1 MTAFSIAMIHSWHVQ
16 CHRKSLKPMSTPKT
30 DDSPRFARIPSFS
43 MVVDA
48 LASALGIA
56 RNKADGLALRRSFD
70 GRISVYSGDGGSHG
84 LGARILDAL
93 ADDDTIVRDYL
104 ENVALDLEEV
114 LTNARAK
121 VLLAQASE
129 AEGYRE
135 FVQLWVAPE
144 ATKILLRAPGR
155 TGAPLHAVRSLLT
168 RHSQDQAQADFLSTW
183 KQAMRDTLVQDSCTS
198 EFRAT
203 LDKLDSRSQRKS
215 SSIEADLAQLK
226 DALSCYI
233 DCESELTKL
242 ITHTRL
248 TYYAGMMI
256 LRLRAMA
263 FGLGLNGDDLINSI
277 AGSLAAVPEIK
288 RCPNAA
294 ASDEW
299 LTSFY
304 ERVRGL
310 RSKPAW
316 LGMLN
321 NAHALFMQDLNDAS
335 FKDALDEA
343 RRCAVGHPG
352 LRLIDAIEAEWHISS
367 GRSHAA
373 APLLR
378 NVASLAEHTQIGGYA
393 LYAASSLIAMRIM
406 DGETLKSAE
415 LNPLVILR
423 IDSLPLS
430 TTIELNEVPS
440 VFKIFTPRPV
450 LSSYDEH
457 VLKSVALFNEIPR
470 APGAGGTCN
479 PLAGLD
485 QQLHLMVERSKKPG
499 ASLSAKLRRAPAIS
513 GTSVLPYEVLK
524 FPEYFLLMV
533 MDPRGENRIETPGLE
548 DYSRLG
554 RDDQLRVLRYVDAD
568 RFRQDLAAYSLADWR
583 HPDDEG

>member
-1 MTAFSIAMIHSWHVQ
+1 
-16 CHRKSLKPMSTPKT
+16 MSTPKT

-43 MVVDA
+43 MVIDA

-56 RNKADGLALRRSFD
+56 RNKADGLALRRTFD
-70 GRISVYSGDGGSHG
+70 GRISAYSGDGGSQG

-93 ADDDTIVRDYL
+93 AGDDTILRDYL
-104 ENVALDLEEV
+104 KNVALDLEED
-114 LTNARAK
+114 LTNARAE

-129 AEGYRE
+129 EEGYRE
-135 FVQLWVAPE
+135 FVQLWVVPK
-144 ATKILLRAPGR
+144 ATKILLRAPGQ
-155 TGAPLHAVRSLLT
+155 TGAPMHVMRSLLT
-168 RHSQDQAQADFLSTW
+168 KHSQHQAQTSFQSTW
-183 KQAMRDTLVQDSCTS
+183 KHAMRDTLVQDSCTS

-203 LDKLDSRSQRKS
+203 LDKLDGSSQRKS

-226 DALSCYI
+226 DALSSYT

-248 TYYAGMMI
+248 TYYAGMII
-256 LRLRAMA
+256 LRFRAMA
-263 FGLGLNGDDLINSI
+263 SDLGLNGDALINSV
-277 AGSLAAVPEIK
+277 AASLAAVPEIK
-288 RCPNAA
+288 HCTNAD

-310 RSKPAW
+310 RSEPAW
-316 LGMLN
+316 LETLH
-321 NAHALFMQDLNDAS
+321 NALALFMRDLNDAS
-335 FKDALDEA
+335 FKDDLDEA
-343 RRCAVGHPG
+343 RRCAFGQPG
-352 LRLIDAIEAEWHISS
+352 LPLIDAIEAKWHIYR
-367 GRSHAA
+367 GRFHVA

-378 NVASLAEHTQIGGYA
+378 NIASLAEHRQIGGYA

-406 DGETLKSAE
+406 DVETLRSTE

-423 IDSLPLS
+423 IESLPLS
-430 TTIELNEVPS
+430 ITFEPNEVPS
-440 VFKIFTPRPV
+440 VFKTFTPRPV

-470 APGAGGTCN
+470 ALCTSGTCN

-485 QQLHLMVERSKKPG
+485 QQLHLMVERSKRPG
-499 ASLSAKLRRAPAIS
+499 ASLNAKVRRAPAIR
-513 GTSVLPYEVLK
+513 GTSVPPYEALK
-524 FPEYFLLMV
+524 FHIYFWSMV
-533 MDPRGENRIETPGLE
+533 MDRRGENRIETPGLE
-548 DYSRLG
+548 YYSSLG
-554 RDDQLRVLRYVDAD
+554 RDDQLRVLRYIDAD
-568 RFRQDLAAYSLADWR
+568 RFAQDLEAYSLADWR